1 MKRNRKKTGSVFL
14 ITIFIIALLSAAVT
28 GILQMITEDTRI
40 MRNQIFAAQA
50 LTIAEAGLNDA
61 LSEIRTDS
69 SWDSGFNNKTFESG
83 SYTLSVSGSLP
94 TLTLESTGTSP
105 QGYTAKIEAN
115 ITVDS
120 SGPPHVIRIDQLRIN
135 ET

>member
-1 MKRNRKKTGSVFL
+1 
-14 ITIFIIALLSAAVT
+14 
-28 GILQMITEDTRI
+28 MITEDTQI

-50 LTIAEAGLNDA
+50 LTTAEAGLNDA

-83 SYTLSVSGSLP
+83 SYTLTVSGSLP

-105 QGYTAKIEAN
+105 QGYTAKIEAD

-120 SGPPHVIRIDQLRIN
+120 SGPPHVIRIDQLSIN
-135 ET
+135 DS